1 VPKLNL
7 ARLTLFISNRL
18 IRGELKHI
26 RRNKRANYSLNES
39 AQIKPRQAEPG
50 ETISVLLDVKFDGAF
65 NETGF
70 AAGSFRPKWN
80 AGASKRSDFLTKM
93 KTADTIFAI
102 PTYRLRDV
110 AATIEEYDANFWSN
124 GHSVKMVVFDDSS
137 LANHEKYY
145 SKLEETRTVN
155 DLSYVGPQEK
165 EQFLKFLNRKLRD
178 KKLESLVRT
187 IFRPSYGGNRNFSL
201 IYTLGTFLVSAD
213 DDMRPYALVESS
225 PESLKAEEISRGRLK
240 KPGKNGYIDKSFDI
254 LTSFKDVLG
263 KKVSELPGNFE
274 SGNLLVDTSM
284 DLETNVTKEFV
295 TENSLLLQDGPVPKN
310 AVVKIAQSFRT
321 GTNDIDALDYVEMY
335 LHDEEQRQKDLHEI
349 NEVYVLE
356 NFRPVVTNQN
366 WRIDCGVAGYDNR
379 LGLPPFFPTRLR
391 FEDYIYRLWIQQ
403 DGIVA
408 AHTDAAQTHIK
419 NNYMRSPLATD
430 VFNEE
435 ICTLLKKKIKS
446 SLVTV
451 DDLSIRFEYEGE
463 VTLQDSEEILQRIT
477 AVHTRIL
484 NAAASTKIPERK
496 EALLLFAENLARSFY
511 GFEPDFFQQNV
522 SRIVDDVV
530 SQIHATLEFW
540 PTLVEICYF
549 HKDKREF
556 PQRKVQNKRIKRRTG
571 AS

>member
-1 VPKLNL
+1 
-7 ARLTLFISNRL
+7 
-18 IRGELKHI
+18 
-26 RRNKRANYSLNES
+26 
-39 AQIKPRQAEPG
+39 
-50 ETISVLLDVKFDGAF
+50 
-65 NETGF
+65 
-70 AAGSFRPKWN
+70 
-80 AGASKRSDFLTKM
+80 
-93 KTADTIFAI
+93 
-102 PTYRLRDV
+102 
-110 AATIEEYDANFWSN
+110 
-124 GHSVKMVVFDDSS
+124 
-137 LANHEKYY
+137 
-145 SKLEETRTVN
+145 
-155 DLSYVGPQEK
+155 
-165 EQFLKFLNRKLRD
+165 
-178 KKLESLVRT
+178 
-187 IFRPSYGGNRNFSL
+187 
-201 IYTLGTFLVSAD
+201 
-213 DDMRPYALVESS
+213 
-225 PESLKAEEISRGRLK
+225 
-240 KPGKNGYIDKSFDI
+240 
-254 LTSFKDVLG
+254 VLG

-274 SGNLLVDTSM
+274 SGNLLIDTSM
-284 DLETNVTKEFV
+284 DLETNVTREFV
-295 TENSLLLQDGPVPKN
+295 TENSLLLEDGPVPKN

-356 NFRPVVTNQN
+356 NFRPVVTNKN

-419 NNYMRSPLATD
+419 SNYMRSPLATD

-435 ICTLLKKKIKS
+435 ICTLLKKKIRS
-446 SLVTV
+446 SLLAV

-463 VTLQDSEEILQRIT
+463 VNLQDSEEILQRIT